1 MNTVLY
7 HTILNLH
14 TSMLY
19 CLFLFSLTSFLA
31 LFSCIQII
39 KCSFN
44 VGIKSDLIK
53 KNCWGIKGPFVPFTN
68 FSKWNL
74 IPFSRIDIERLLQY
88 TRIIV
93 KRRQYTLLI
102 YVLIFIYDDNI
113 LLNFLKQTN
122 FSWETMWWI
131 FYFVIKRL
139 QFNRVQRYSYSLAPA
154 AETFL

>member
-74 IPFSRIDIERLLQY
+74 IQFPRIDIERLLQY

-102 YVLIFIYDDNI
+102 YVLIFIYDVFKKQHNKFLSNRQTLVEKQCDEYFI
-113 LLNFLKQTN
+113 L
-122 FSWETMWWI
+122 W
-131 FYFVIKRL
+131 
-139 QFNRVQRYSYSLAPA
+139 
-154 AETFL
+154 